1 MKKLLLALLTI
12 PLMAVQC
19 SEEETPI
26 TEDCNCD
33 RVEYQYGVWQFE
45 PNGITPIWS
54 YKETKRTP
62 TDLNCDSE
70 SSNYIPISGAYYYK
84 IECE

>member
-1 MKKLLLALLTI
+1 MKKVLLAILTI

-19 SEEETPI
+19 SDEETP
-26 TEDCNCD
+26 TTDCNCEI
-33 RVEYQYGVWQFE
+33 VEYKYGVWQFQ
-45 PNGITPIWS
+45 PDGITPIWS

-70 SSNYIPISGAYYYK
+70 SNNYIPISGVYYYK